1 MWILIEIVSFM
12 KMHRD
17 SILYWQSLDGL
28 RSLYNTDHEE
38 PCLLHSTGHVEEDS
52 NHRHDYGLS
61 TIRGSR
67 AVHQQHWKVFQE
79 FILKGSLVRIF
90 FFKFCGGVCISML
103 FDPKICVCNAHC
115 TKVHCSFE
123 VTAGCQQRQVAK
135 VSRFHC
141 FISLFVQL
149 CIFV

>member
-1 MWILIEIVSFM
+1 M

-17 SILYWQSLDGL
+17 SILYCRSLDGL

-79 FILKGSLVRIF
+79 FVLKGAFVRNDLWHFVVVSVFLCFLIR
-90 FFKFCGGVCISML
+90 KFVYVTPTVPKCIVPL
-103 FDPKICVCNAHC
+103 
-115 TKVHCSFE
+115 
-123 VTAGCQQRQVAK
+123 R
-135 VSRFHC
+135 
-141 FISLFVQL
+141 
-149 CIFV
+149 